1 MLALAFVLSATIGL
15 ERQLRGKSAGLRTH
29 TIVGLGSALFLLVSK
44 YGFQNVVVPGQ
55 VVVDPSGG
63 PAQIVSGLGFIGAGL
78 IFVQRGSVRGLPIL
92 AVLCT
97 AGHFTVLYGLT
108 PLARRLSGRQP
119 GNAVLSCTYVDGRG
133 VLRELLRTCTDSGW
147 AVTRVETRPAAA
159 AVGPDGQS
167 GPPLVRVRLE
177 LHGEGPDTGL
187 IAALNDVDG
196 VVEVGSEE
204 VDDY

>member
-1 MLALAFVLSATIGL
+1 MA
-15 ERQLRGKSAGLRTH
+15 
-29 TIVGLGSALFLLVSK
+29 
-44 YGFQNVVVPGQ
+44 
-55 VVVDPSGG
+55 
-63 PAQIVSGLGFIGAGL
+63 AQIVSGLGFIGAGL
-78 IFVQRGSVRGLPIL
+78 IFVQRGSVRGLTTAATIWLTAAIGTAAAAGLPIL

-147 AVTRVETRPAAA
+147 AVTRVETRPVAA

-177 LHGEGPDTGL
+177 LHGEGSDTGL